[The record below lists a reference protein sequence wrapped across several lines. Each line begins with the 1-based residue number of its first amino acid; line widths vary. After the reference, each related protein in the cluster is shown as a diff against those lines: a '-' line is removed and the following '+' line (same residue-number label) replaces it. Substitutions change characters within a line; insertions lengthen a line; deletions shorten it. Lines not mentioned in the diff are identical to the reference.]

1 MQAGMHSAR
10 RIDGESKADRC
21 GRAANPARYART
33 PGLDKEAAMAQA
45 SGEDRYDLAI
55 IGSGGAAFAAAIAA
69 RRKDKRVV
77 MVERGRIGGTCV
89 NTGCVPSKA
98 LLAAANARS
107 IAAEA
112 GQRLPGITTAA
123 GPVDLPALLA
133 SKQALVE
140 ELRADKYID
149 LAATYGW
156 EVVAGQARF
165 LTDLTGGGPALQV
178 DLAVGGTRRVL
189 AAHYLVATGSTPWAP
204 PIPGLDEV
212 GYLTSTTAM
221 ELAELPRSLLV
232 IGGNAVGL
240 EQAQL
245 FARLGTKVTVVEVL
259 DRLAPLEEPEV
270 GAAIAGVFAEEG
282 ITVHTNAQLT
292 RVTREPSGDQ
302 EVVATIR
309 HGDGHTDVEVHA
321 ERLLVA
327 TGRRPVTDGL
337 NLEAVGVKLG
347 DRGQVVVDEQ
357 LRTHNPRIWAA
368 GDVTGAPQFVY
379 VAAAHGTLVADN
391 ALDGAGRTLDDRHLP
406 RVTFTSPQLAAVG
419 LTDAQAARQGIA
431 CTCRVLPLAHVPRAL
446 VDHDTRGL
454 VKIVAEQATGRVL
467 GVSMVAHGAG
477 DAILAAVYAVK
488 LGMTTGE
495 LANTWAPYLTI
506 GEGLK
511 LAAQTFTRD
520 ITKLSCC
527 AA

>member
-1 MQAGMHSAR
+1 MRAEPIRQ
-10 RIDGESKADRC
+10 GESKADRP
-21 GRAANPARYART
+21 GWTTNPARPAWT
-33 PGLDKEAAMAQA
+33 PGPDEEAAVARA
-45 SGEDRYDLAI
+45 SGEDPYDLAI
-55 IGSGGAAFAAAIAA
+55 IGSGGAGFSAAIAA
-69 RRKDKRVV
+69 RRKDRRVV
-77 MVERGRIGGTCV
+77 MVDRDRIGGTCV
-89 NTGCVPSKA
+89 NSGCVPSKA
-98 LLAAANARS
+98 LLAAAQARQV
-107 IAAEA
+107 ATEA
-112 GQRLPGITTAA
+112 GQRFPGIATTA
-123 GPVDLPALLA
+123 GPVDPVALLA
-133 SKQALVE
+133 GKQALVE
-140 ELRADKYID
+140 QLQADKYID
-149 LAATYGW
+149 LAAAYGW
-156 EVVAGQARF
+156 EVLGGHARF
-165 LTDLTGGGPALQV
+165 VADLTDGDGPALQV
-178 DLAVGGTRRVL
+178 DLPGDGTRRIP
-189 AAHYLVATGSTPWAP
+189 AAYYLIATRSSPCAP
-204 PIPGLDEV
+204 PIPGLDDV

-221 ELAELPRSLLV
+221 ELDELPGSLLV
-232 IGGNAVGL
+232 VGGNAVGL

-245 FARLGTKVTVVEVL
+245 FARLGSKVTVVELL
-259 DRLAPLEEPEV
+259 DRLAPLEEPEA
-270 GAAIAGVFAEEG
+270 GAAIAGVFADEG
-282 ITVHTNAQLT
+282 ITVHAGAQVA
-292 RVTREPSGDQ
+292 RVARDGEGD
-302 EVVATIR
+302 VVATVR
-309 HGDGHTDVEVHA
+309 HHDGSTVELRA
-321 ERLLVA
+321 EGLLVA
-327 TGRRPVTDGL
+327 AGL
-337 NLEAVGVKLG
+337 GLGAVGVKG
-347 DRGQVVVDEQ
+347 GERGQVVVDER
-357 LRTHNPRIWAA
+357 LRTHNPRICAA

>member
-270 GAAIAGVFAEEG
+270 GAAIAAVFADEG
-282 ITVHTNAQLT
+282 ITVHAGAQLSC
-292 RVTREPSGDQ
+292 VASDGEGGVA
-302 EVVATIR
+302 VVVVHR
-309 HGDGHTDVEVHA
+309 DGRPRQLRA

-327 TGRRPVTDGL
+327 TGRRPVTGGL
-337 NLEAVGVKLG
+337 GLEAVGVKVG
-347 DRGQVVVDEQ
+347 DRGQVVVDER
-357 LRTHNPRIWAA
+357 LRTDNPRTWAA
-368 GDVTGAPQFVY
+368 GDVTGHP
-379 VAAAHGTLVADN
+379 
-391 ALDGAGRTLDDRHLP
+391 
-406 RVTFTSPQLAAVG
+406 
-419 LTDAQAARQGIA
+419 
-431 CTCRVLPLAHVPRAL
+431 
-446 VDHDTRGL
+446 
-454 VKIVAEQATGRVL
+454 
-467 GVSMVAHGAG
+467 
-477 DAILAAVYAVK
+477 
-488 LGMTTGE
+488 
-495 LANTWAPYLTI
+495 
-506 GEGLK
+506 
-511 LAAQTFTRD
+511 
-520 ITKLSCC
+520 
-527 AA
+527 